1 MNAVIDW
8 QNSNGAL
15 WANQCDFF
23 DKDFFSTG
31 TSKDNCAGVCRNT
44 SSCTHFTWQQSSGK
58 CFMKNDSVSQS
69 NAFTT
74 NESLI
79 CGILIPSSIIFF

>member
-23 DKDFFSTG
+23 LKDFFSAI
-31 TSKDNCAGVCRNT
+31 TSKENCAGICPN
-44 SSCTHFTWQQSSGK
+44 CTHFTWQQSSGK
-58 CFMKNDSVSQS
+58 CIMKNESVSQS
-69 NAFTT
+69 NAFKTDDT
-74 NESLI
+74 LI